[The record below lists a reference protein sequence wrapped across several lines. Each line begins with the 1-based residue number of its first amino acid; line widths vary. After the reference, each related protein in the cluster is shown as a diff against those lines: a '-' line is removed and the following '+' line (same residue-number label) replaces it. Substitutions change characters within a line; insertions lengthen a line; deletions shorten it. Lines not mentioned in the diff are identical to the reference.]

1 MFISILK
8 VYAALISKALYCNMA
23 VFSDLTGEPEN
34 SRMAVSEPEWLFQ
47 KISSG
52 QANTKQLVKDAN

>member
-1 MFISILK
+1 
-8 VYAALISKALYCNMA
+8 MA
-23 VFSDLTGEPEN
+23 VFSDLTGDPEN